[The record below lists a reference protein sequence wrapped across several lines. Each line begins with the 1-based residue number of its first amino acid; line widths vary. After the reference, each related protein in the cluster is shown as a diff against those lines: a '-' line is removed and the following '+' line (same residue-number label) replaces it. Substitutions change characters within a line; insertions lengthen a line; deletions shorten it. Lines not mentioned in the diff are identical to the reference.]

1 MGMCGSGGGVLLECI
16 SSTYEYIRTYVQTS
30 AYEHSSTFQIFPSSR
45 YIDANSFLP
54 GIDASG
60 AAVGNTVSQLINLL
74 TS

>member
-30 AYEHSSTFQIFPSSR
+30 AYDHSNNSNIQI
-45 YIDANSFLP
+45 YSFLL
-54 GIDASG
+54 GINASG
-60 AAVGNTVSQLINLL
+60 AAVGNIVSQLINLL